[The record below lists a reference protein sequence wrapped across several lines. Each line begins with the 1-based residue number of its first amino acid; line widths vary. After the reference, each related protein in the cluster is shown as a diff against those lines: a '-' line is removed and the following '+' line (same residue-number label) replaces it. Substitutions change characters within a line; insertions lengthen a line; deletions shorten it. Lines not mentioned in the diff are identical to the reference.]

1 MGREARW
8 GFDHEKNHFF
18 CVFPYMYIFV
28 EEKGRFFDKSL
39 LAQLFC
45 CLRKGGGG
53 YPAKPSLEQS
63 FFSWLGL
70 HTNISLLTHP
80 FF

>member
-1 MGREARW
+1 MGVRPRKEP
-8 GFDHEKNHFF
+8 FF

-53 YPAKPSLEQS
+53 GGTTLLNLRWNNP
-63 FFSWLGL
+63 FFHGWVYTS
-70 HTNISLLTHP
+70 NISLLTHP
-80 FF
+80 FC